1 VAVKMTQ
8 CGIDVAPV
16 VNRSRELDRTPPWLV
31 C

>member
-1 VAVKMTQ
+1 MAVKMTQ

-16 VNRSRELDRTPPWLV
+16 VDRSRELHRTPSWLV